1 MAGSP
6 VKRDR
11 KLGVRAE
18 DGSVI
23 AFHYMPHAAELPR
36 GWRDFGPA
44 QKVELLNMSL
54 DHAAEIL
61 SRGFSTRIGCMCG
74 FRSGAS
80 SHDRH
85 QGAL

>member
-6 VKRDR
+6 VTRDR

-18 DGSVI
+18 DGSFI

-61 SRGFSTRIGCMCG
+61 SCG
-74 FRSGAS
+74 PVVDLDAHRLYVRLQVWRVVS
-80 SHDRH
+80 
-85 QGAL
+85 